1 MYAPGRDVK
10 KSTVNVALLGYGPR
24 RSEMTRM
31 IGSTGQEAT
40 PTSSRHGRRAV
51 ALAVGVMLALVP
63 AHAAQAR
70 LGDLDPSFDGDGIAA
85 PDVGATDAAGARFE
99 ALTTR
104 GDGRP
109 VAAGWARN
117 QQGIDELVVVQLTN
131 SGALGPRLGHCPGRH
146 ATPEPSGSSRT
157 CARSRSTARAGV
169 LAAGDRRA
177 STVPPPG
184 APFALRLTPSG
195 DATTTVRERLGRA
208 ARRSARRHPRCPT
221 ASCSSADGAAHPRCP
236 RGTSSSSPAS

>member
-117 QQGIDELVVVQLTN
+117 QQGIDEPVVVQLTN
-131 SGALGPRLGHCPGRH
+131 SGAPDPAWGAAPGGTRLPSIGP
-146 ATPEPSGSSRT
+146 ART
-157 CARSRSTARAGV
+157 CAGSRSTARAGCSPPAS
-169 LAAGDRRA
+169 AAHRPCRR
-177 STVPPPG
+177 
-184 APFALRLTPSG
+184 R
-195 DATTTVRERLGRA
+195 
-208 ARRSARRHPRCPT
+208 ARRSCF
-221 ASCSSADGAAHPRCP
+221 G
-236 RGTSSSSPAS
+236 